1 MDLRG
6 IKEFLKDTIKYILV
20 AIIVLVVYLY
30 VVSFQQIIGPSMEPN
45 YYEGQIFIL
54 NKLKY
59 EIFNPKRFEVIV
71 INSKKSKFMIKRVI
85 GLPGEHI
92 EYKDDTL
99 YVNGEVI
106 VENFSKNGNTDDFEI
121 VENLNEQRIPKNHYF
136 VVGDNR
142 INSEDSRIFGFVSKD
157 EIVGKVGFR
166 IWPLFEKR

>member
-1 MDLRG
+1 
-6 IKEFLKDTIKYILV
+6 
-20 AIIVLVVYLY
+20 
-30 VVSFQQIIGPSMEPN
+30 
-45 YYEGQIFIL
+45 
-54 NKLKY
+54 
-59 EIFNPKRFEVIV
+59 
-71 INSKKSKFMIKRVI
+71 MIKRVI

-121 VENLNEQRIPKNHYF
+121 VENLNEQTIPKNHYF